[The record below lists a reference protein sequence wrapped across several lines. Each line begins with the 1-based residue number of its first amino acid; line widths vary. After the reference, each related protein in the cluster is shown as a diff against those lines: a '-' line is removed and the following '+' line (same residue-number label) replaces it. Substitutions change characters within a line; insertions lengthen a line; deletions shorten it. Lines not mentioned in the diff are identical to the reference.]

1 MNTDMT
7 WIVAFMAFQ
16 IVMILIIQHSH
27 YCYVLCA
34 YNYNRFL
41 MRFFCGFYFQQKMGD
56 DCTYFCVITA
66 CWDALNNQNHNC
78 SLSFPGKSSFLFLS
92 LYFAKIF
99 SSFLSEKKKSVPQ
112 FFRRKKRC
120 VVLWEKAAAI
130 FVAVFT
136 ANLSLSLSLT
146 HTHTHNLTQSLSLS
160 LSIW

>member
-1 MNTDMT
+1 MIPDMT

-16 IVMILIIQHSH
+16 IVRILIIQHSH

-56 DCTYFCVITA
+56 YCTYFCVITA

-99 SSFLSEKKKSVPQ
+99 SSFLSEKKNLFHNFFTGKSDVL
-112 FFRRKKRC
+112 FFERK
-120 VVLWEKAAAI
+120 LLLFLLPFLPPI
-130 FVAVFT
+130 
-136 ANLSLSLSLT
+136 
-146 HTHTHNLTQSLSLS
+146 SLSLS
-160 LSIW
+160 LSHTHTHTT